1 MAIKRRYGY
10 YPNNFDLEAFCD
22 KYNLPAYKVVSIID
36 LFINKP
42 VGQEDKRWITLNAAL
57 LQKRVGKLY
66 RRILDELAEYEVI
79 EINDS
84 FKMGEY
90 SRSYMLKDE
99 YQYANGIKKYSIEG
113 EKLNDALAIVNNRN
127 AIKKYLEDIKLPKFK
142 RTVDLPEKLFNHRY
156 KTLIYWFETEKLSID
171 INMANE
177 ILELGKFKEY
187 EPNKYLSYLSALDMI
202 NDKNY
207 HLKCDINGRFYSSL
221 TNLPKIFRSC
231 LLYNGERL
239 IGADVSNTQPLLLGE
254 LCNPV
259 RIKQMKE
266 DKNIVVDEKMAEEFL
281 VHLESN
287 PQDLKEYKKLVAS
300 GLLYESFIETA
311 PDFDR
316 DIVKDSMM
324 KIINDKG
331 KNNTREKKLIR
342 EALKQKFPTIA
353 QLLNLLKS
361 VDYHYASSTLMSF
374 EAYNFVQYFPE
385 ILSYKEETKHIPIFT
400 IHDCFLTTESNI
412 DVLEEEIRNFFHN
425 NLMMTIPLKRE

>member
-1 MAIKRRYGY
+1 MAIKRKFGY
-10 YPNNFDLEAFCD
+10 YPDNFDLVTFCA
-22 KYNLPAYKVVSIID
+22 KYKLPAYKVVSILD

-42 VGQEDKRWITLNAAL
+42 VGQDDNRWITLNAAL

-66 RRILDELAEYEVI
+66 RRILDNLSESDVI
-79 EINDS
+79 EISES

-99 YQYANGIKKYSIEG
+99 YQYAKGIKKYSIEG
-113 EKLNDALAIVNNRN
+113 VKLNDALTIVNNRN
-127 AIKKYLEDIKLPKFK
+127 AIKMYLEDIKLPKFK

-156 KTLIYWFETEKLSID
+156 KTLINWFETEKLSID
-171 INMANE
+171 INTANH
-177 ILELGKFKEY
+177 ILEQGKYREI
-187 EPNKYLSYLSALDMI
+187 EPNKYLSYLSALDML
-202 NDKNY
+202 NDKIYN
-207 HLKCDINGRFYSSL
+207 LKCDINGRFYSSL

-231 LLYNGERL
+231 LQYNGEKL
-239 IGADVSNTQPLLLGE
+239 IGTDVRNTQPLLLGE

-259 RIKQMKE
+259 RIMQMKG
-266 DKNIVVDEKMAEEFL
+266 DKNIVVDEKMSEDFL
-281 VHLESN
+281 IHLESN

-300 GLLYESFIETA
+300 GLLYESFIEVA

-316 DIVKDSMM
+316 DIVKDTMV

-331 KNNTREKKLIR
+331 KNNTRAKKLIR
-342 EALKQKFPTIA
+342 EALRQKFPTIA
-353 QLLNLLKS
+353 QLLDLLKS

-385 ILSYKEETKHIPIFT
+385 ILSYKEETKHMPLFT

-412 DVLEEEIRNFFHN
+412 NLLESEIKAFFNN
-425 NLMMTIPLKRE
+425 NLMMSIPLKRE

>member
-1 MAIKRRYGY
+1 MAIRRKIGY
-10 YPNNFDLEAFCD
+10 YPNNFDIEVFSA

-66 RRILDELAEYEVI
+66 RRIIDELAEYEVI
-79 EINDS
+79 EISDS

-99 YQYANGIKKYSIEG
+99 YQYANGIKKYSIVG
-113 EKLNDALAIVNNRN
+113 EKLNDALTNVNNKN
-127 AIKKYLEDIKLPKFK
+127 AIKKYLEDLKLPKFK
-142 RTVDLPEKLFNHRY
+142 RTVDLPQKLFNHRY

-171 INMANE
+171 IKMAND
-177 ILELGKFKEY
+177 ILELGKYREN
-187 EPNKYLSYLSALDMI
+187 EPNKYLSYLAALDMI

-231 LLYNGERL
+231 LQYNGESL

-266 DKNIVVDEKMAEEFL
+266 DKNIVVDEKMAEDFL

-300 GLLYESFIETA
+300 GLLYESFIEIA
-311 PDFDR
+311 PEFDR
-316 DIVKDSMM
+316 EIVKDSMM

-331 KNNTREKKLIR
+331 KNNTREKKLVR

-361 VDYHYASSTLMSF
+361 VDYHYASSSLMSF

-412 DVLEEEIRNFFHN
+412 DVLEEEIKNFFHN
-425 NLMMTIPLKRE
+425 NLMMPIPLKRE

>member
-1 MAIKRRYGY
+1 MAIRRKFGY
-10 YPNNFDLEAFCD
+10 YPDNFDLDVFIA
-22 KYNLPAYKVVSIID
+22 KYKLPAYKVVSILD

-42 VGQEDKRWITLNAAL
+42 IGQEDNRWITLNAAL
-57 LQKRVGKLY
+57 LQKRVGKHY
-66 RRILDELAEYEVI
+66 RRILDDLAESNII
-79 EINDS
+79 EINDN

-99 YQYANGIKKYSIEG
+99 YQYAGGIKKYSIEG
-113 EKLNDALAIVNNRN
+113 DKLNDALAVMNNRN
-127 AIKKYLEDIKLPKFK
+127 SMKKYLEDIKLPRFK

-156 KTLIYWFETEKLSID
+156 KALIYWFETEKLSID
-171 INMANE
+171 LNKAND
-177 ILELGKFKEY
+177 ILESGKFREF
-187 EPNKYLSYLSALDMI
+187 EPNKYLSYLSAIDMI

-221 TNLPKIFRSC
+221 TNLPKFFRSC
-231 LLYNGERL
+231 LQYDGERL

-254 LCNPV
+254 LCNPI

-266 DKNIVVDEKMAEEFL
+266 DKNIVVDEKMAEDFL

-287 PQDLKEYKKLVAS
+287 PQDLKDYKKLVES
-300 GLLYESFIETA
+300 GLLYESFIEVA

-342 EALKQKFPTIA
+342 GALSEKFPTIA
-353 QLLNLLKS
+353 QLLDLLKS
-361 VDYHYASSTLMSF
+361 VDYHYASSSLMSI

-385 ILSYKEETKHIPIFT
+385 ILSYKDETKHMPLFT

-412 DVLEEEIRNFFHN
+412 DVLEDEIKNFFHN